1 MAKKKTYRKRKTY
14 RKKKD
19 SRFVHD
25 YGGRIFL
32 LGILSVIM
40 LAIYLYRKVEV
51 DFSLRGNDE
60 LRRESQ
66 RIRSELGGLR
76 IQVND
81 MKRYERIVE
90 LAKKQGLDFLSASQL
105 KELPV
110 DIKGMELHPEAEEYS
125 LRYAGFAILGNA
137 KKMKQDSSK
146 FRE

>member
-1 MAKKKTYRKRKTY
+1 MAKKKTYRKKKAY
-14 RKKKD
+14 RKQKD
-19 SRFVHD
+19 SRSFHHS
-25 YGGRIFL
+25 GRILL

-40 LAIYLYRKVEV
+40 LSIYLYRKVEV

-110 DIKGMELHPEAEEYS
+110 DMKGMELHPEVEEYS
-125 LRYAGFAILGNA
+125 LRYAGFAMLGNA